1 MAKAG
6 NKQIGYI
13 QTLAIKS
20 YEVSELIN
28 LFTTLNKRQKKLK
41 ESYTS
46 SNINNI
52 KHTAK
57 RIKRT
62 KTQIKIEN
70 ANSNGITAK
79 SMRKMEMI
87 SNKYENVINMCLN
100 ENKGKSISTRSAKT
114 STIESSTTT
123 MTTIKNFFSFL
134 GHCLSS
140 LTRIRNTESASKTL
154 YI

>member
-1 MAKAG
+1 MLGSDIGIDLGTASILVYIKGKGVDVRRNGIVWAAMKLLWLKQEITP
-6 NKQIGYI
+6 NDFPVFLSSEQIGYI

-79 SMRKMEMI
+79 SMRK
-87 SNKYENVINMCLN
+87 S
-100 ENKGKSISTRSAKT
+100 G
-114 STIESSTTT
+114 
-123 MTTIKNFFSFL
+123 
-134 GHCLSS
+134 
-140 LTRIRNTESASKTL
+140 
-154 YI
+154 